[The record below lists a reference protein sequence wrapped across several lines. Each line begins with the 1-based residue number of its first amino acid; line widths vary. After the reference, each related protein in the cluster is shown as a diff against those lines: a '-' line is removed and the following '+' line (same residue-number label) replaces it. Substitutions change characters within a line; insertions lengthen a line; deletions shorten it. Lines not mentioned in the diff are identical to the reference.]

1 MKRKRSEEGDAIE
14 GKRTLMRPALT
25 GLLILILAA
34 TAGCTTVASSP
45 GQVELSATEFDFG
58 TIPNTEPV
66 SQVFQVR
73 NVGQGWLE
81 ITGVSTSCGCT
92 MAEIDS
98 QRLAAGQTTDLTVT
112 YDPRTH
118 EGATGEFMRVVYLR
132 SSDPDAPEVTLVIRV
147 TVVEPG
153 SGSEGPTA
161 SSVEVAQLY
170 KIFVCPC
177 CGQDIGSCTCGMAEE
192 RRGLVDQHLAPLAPL
207 GAGLGAGLA
216 YGASTNQVH
225 RVMFQA
231 YGAGADFDQGLAAQV
246 RTELAETLPAE
257 RPVLVVEPLM
267 ADLGTIPIAGGSVR
281 TTFVVRNGGQS
292 DLTITGLQTSCGC
305 TTAVIETA
313 HGTSPVFS
321 ANLSENAD
329 SWSTTLAPGEDAS
342 LAVTFDPM
350 AHGPEATG
358 EIRRV
363 ISISSNDPLDSRL
376 DIAFQVKVTPGKTS
390 MPTRKE

>member
-1 MKRKRSEEGDAIE
+1 MKRKRM
-14 GKRTLMRPALT
+14 LMRPALT

-58 TIPNTEPV
+58 TIPNTEAV

-92 MAEIDS
+92 TAEVDS
-98 QRLAAGQTTDLTVT
+98 LRLAAGETADLTVT

-132 SSDPDAPEVTLVIRV
+132 SNDPDAPEVTLTIRV

-153 SGSEGPTA
+153 RGSEGPTA
-161 SSVEVAQLY
+161 SSAEVAQLY
-170 KIFVCPC
+170 KMFVCPC

-192 RRGLVDQHLAPLAPL
+192 RRGFIDQH
-207 GAGLGAGLA
+207 LA

-225 RVMFQA
+225 RAMFQA
-231 YGAGADFDQGLAAQV
+231 YGAGAFFYEGLAAQV

-267 ADLGTIPIAGGSVR
+267 ADLGTIPIAGGPVR
-281 TTFVVRNGGQS
+281 TTFVVRNRGQS
-292 DLTITGLQTSCGC
+292 DLTITGLQTSCAC
-305 TTAVIETA
+305 TTAVLETA

-321 ANLSENAD
+321 ANPSENAE
-329 SWSTTLAPGEDAS
+329 SWSATLAPGEDAS
-342 LAVTFDPM
+342 LVVTFDPM

-363 ISISSNDPLDSRL
+363 ISISSSDPLDSRL
-376 DIAFQVKVTPGKTS
+376 DVAFEVKVT
-390 MPTRKE
+390 